1 MTVWKKSFFV
11 ALAIGAALLP
21 KIICPFC
28 WPLYA
33 SALSAL
39 GVGFI
44 PSTAYLFPLTATFLF
59 VAVGALGLGA
69 KRRRGIGPLIV
80 SLIGAAFTMSGKFW
94 MESEIL
100 VFGGAGILLAAAVWN
115 AWPRKASTHLPCP
128 ACSPDSGRMNQESVS
143 EVQL

>member
-1 MTVWKKSFFV
+1 MTIWKKSLFV
-11 ALAIGAALLP
+11 VPAIGAALLP
-21 KIICPFC
+21 KILCPFC

-33 SALSAL
+33 SALTAL

-44 PSTAYLFPLTATFLF
+44 PSTAYLFPLTATSLF

-69 KRRRGIGPLIV
+69 GRRRGFGPLIV
-80 SLIGAAFTMSGKFW
+80 GLIGAAFTMSGKFR

-100 VFGGAGILLAAAVWN
+100 VFGGIGILLAAAVWN
-115 AWPRKASTHLPCP
+115 AWPRKASTHLPCS
-128 ACSPDSGRMNQESVS
+128 ACAPDSGRTNQESIS